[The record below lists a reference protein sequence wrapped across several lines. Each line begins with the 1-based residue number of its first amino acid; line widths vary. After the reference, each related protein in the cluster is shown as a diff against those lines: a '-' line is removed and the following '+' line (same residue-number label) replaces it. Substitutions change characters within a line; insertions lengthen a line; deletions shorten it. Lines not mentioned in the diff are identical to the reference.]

1 VGDLEWFKSPSPL
14 GEGFRV
20 RQRTRKRANKGVI
33 KGILRIDRYQHMK
46 RFLGFVKKE
55 FLHIFRDYRT
65 LIILF
70 GIPAAQILIF
80 GFAVSTDIKN
90 AGVAFLDLSKDE
102 ITQKLSDKII
112 SSGFF
117 IKTDNLLNYND
128 IDRIFRKGKTKA
140 VIVFE
145 EGFGSRLIKE
155 GRASLSII
163 ADGSEP
169 NVATLVTNYTM
180 AIVNDF
186 SRELNG
192 ANKVNSILI
201 QPEVKM
207 FYNPELKSHFMFVPG
222 VITLILIL
230 ICALMTSVTITREK
244 EFGTMEVLLVSPL
257 KPVQIV
263 LGKVTPYFLLSFI
276 NVNLILVMSWLVFGL
291 PVKGSIV
298 LLLLES
304 MLYILMSLSLGILI
318 STVSSTMQQAIF
330 ISFIGLMLPTIL
342 LSGFIFPIENMPKI
356 YDYVSMIMPPRYFII
371 IIKSIMIKGTG
382 LLFVWKETLILFLMT
397 ILFIGISVRKFK
409 VRLE

>member
-1 VGDLEWFKSPSPL
+1 
-14 GEGFRV
+14 
-20 RQRTRKRANKGVI
+20 
-33 KGILRIDRYQHMK
+33 MK
-46 RFLGFVKKE
+46 RFLGFVRKE

-65 LIILF
+65 LFILF

-90 AGVAFLDLSKDE
+90 AGVAILDLSHDE

-117 IKTDNLLNYND
+117 KRTENLLNYND
-128 IDRIFRKGKTKA
+128 IDRVFKKGKTKA
-140 VIVFE
+140 VIIFE
-145 EGFGSRLIKE
+145 EDFGKKLISE
-155 GRASLSII
+155 GKASLSII

-169 NVATLVTNYTM
+169 NTATLVTNYTT

-186 SRELNG
+186 TMDLSGPALN
-192 ANKVNSILI
+192 NPVRI

-207 FYNPELKSHFMFVPG
+207 FYNPNLKSHYMFVPG

-257 KPVQIV
+257 RPIQII
-263 LGKVTPYFLLSFI
+263 LGKVMPYFILSFI
-276 NVNLILVMSWLVFGL
+276 NVLLILALSWFVFGL

-298 LLLLES
+298 LLLAES

-318 STVSSTMQQAIF
+318 STVSENMQQAIF
-330 ISFIGLMLPTIL
+330 ISLIGLMLPTVL
-342 LSGFIFPIENMPKI
+342 LSGFIFPVENMPKI
-356 YDYVSMIMPPRYFII
+356 YDYISMILPPRYFIV
-371 IIKSIMIKGTG
+371 IIKNIMIKGTG
-382 LLFVWKETLILFLMT
+382 LMYIWKETLILITMT
-397 ILFIGISVRKFK
+397 FVFIGLSVRKFK
-409 VRLE
+409 IRLE

>member
-1 VGDLEWFKSPSPL
+1 
-14 GEGFRV
+14 
-20 RQRTRKRANKGVI
+20 
-33 KGILRIDRYQHMK
+33 MK

-70 GIPAAQILIF
+70 GIPVAQILIF

-102 ITQKLSDKII
+102 VTQKLSDKII

-117 IKTDNLLNYND
+117 KKTGILLNYNE
-128 IDRIFRKGKTKA
+128 IDPIFKKGKTKA
-140 VIVFE
+140 VIIFE
-145 EGFGSRLIKE
+145 KNFGSRLIKE
-155 GRASLSII
+155 GKATLSII

-169 NVATLVTNYTM
+169 NVATMVTNYTM

-186 SRELNG
+186 NRELG
-192 ANKVNSILI
+192 KSSVNNAILI

-207 FYNPELKSHFMFVPG
+207 FYNPGLKSHFMFVPG

-257 KPVQIV
+257 KPVQII

-276 NVNLILVMSWLVFGL
+276 NVILILVMSWLVFGL

-298 LLLLES
+298 LLLLEC

-318 STVSSTMQQAIF
+318 STVSKTMQQAIF

-342 LSGFIFPIENMPKI
+342 LSGFIFPIEYMPKV
-356 YDYVSMIMPPRYFII
+356 YDYVSMVMPPRYFII

-382 LLFVWKETLILFLMT
+382 FLFVWKETLILVSMT
-397 ILFIGISVRKFK
+397 IIFIVISVKKFK
-409 VRLE
+409 IRLE

>member
-1 VGDLEWFKSPSPL
+1 
-14 GEGFRV
+14 
-20 RQRTRKRANKGVI
+20 
-33 KGILRIDRYQHMK
+33 MK

-90 AGVAFLDLSKDE
+90 AGGAILDLSNDE
-102 ITQKLSDKII
+102 ITQQLTNKIM

-117 IKTDNLLNYND
+117 RKTENLVNYND
-128 IDRIFRKGKTKA
+128 IDRVFKKGKTKA

-145 EGFGSRLIKE
+145 DNFGRDLMSQGK
-155 GRASLSII
+155 ASMSII

-169 NVATLVTNYTM
+169 NTATLVTNYTM
-180 AIVNDF
+180 AIVTDF
-186 SRELNG
+186 NRELAG
-192 ANKVNSILI
+192 PLTGSSILI

-207 FYNPELKSHFMFVPG
+207 FYNPNLKSHFMFVPG

-257 KPVQIV
+257 RPVQII
-263 LGKVTPYFLLSFI
+263 LGKVMPYFILSFI
-276 NVNLILVMSWLVFGL
+276 NVLLILALSWFVFNL

-298 LLLLES
+298 LLLGEC
-304 MLYILMSLSLGILI
+304 MLYILMSLTLGILI
-318 STVSSTMQQAIF
+318 STVSSNMQQAIF
-330 ISFIGLMLPTIL
+330 LSLIGLMLPTIL
-342 LSGFIFPIENMPKI
+342 LSGFIFPIENMPEI
-356 YDYVSMIMPPRYFII
+356 YDWISLIMPPRYFIV
-371 IIKSIMIKGTG
+371 IIKNIMIKGTG
-382 LLFVWKETLILFLMT
+382 LTFIWKETLILILMT
-397 ILFIGISVRKFK
+397 IIFVTISIRKFK
-409 VRLE
+409 IRL

>member
-1 VGDLEWFKSPSPL
+1 
-14 GEGFRV
+14 
-20 RQRTRKRANKGVI
+20 
-33 KGILRIDRYQHMK
+33 MK

-90 AGVAFLDLSKDE
+90 AGVAILDLSKDE

-117 IKTDNLLNYND
+117 RKTDNLLDYKN
-128 IDRIFRKGKTKA
+128 IDLLFKKGKTKA
-140 VIVFE
+140 VIIFE
-145 EGFGSRLIKE
+145 ENFGSRLIRE
-155 GRASLSII
+155 GKASLSII

-169 NVATLVTNYTM
+169 NVATLVTNYTT

-186 SRELNG
+186 NRELNAG
-192 ANKVNSILI
+192 APDNSLLI
-201 QPEVKM
+201 RPEVKM

-257 KPVQIV
+257 KPVQII

-276 NVNLILVMSWLVFGL
+276 NVILILIMSWLVFGL

-298 LLLLES
+298 LLLLEC

-318 STVSSTMQQAIF
+318 STVSKTMQQAIF

-382 LLFVWKETLILFLMT
+382 IFFVWKETLILLLMT
-397 ILFIGISVRKFK
+397 LLFIGISVKKFK
-409 VRLE
+409 VRLQ